1 MDSSIALT
9 IVAAGI
15 PIAASL
21 ILRLSDAGISERHH
35 SHHDTY
41 MVSGTLTW
49 SLVFTMIVMGSLG
62 ILLGWLCV
70 LDAFTA
76 NTVVVMSFFDAFLVV
91 SFLYWVLLRR
101 YKVVTYDDH
110 MDLTPLFGRTT
121 SIVYAD
127 ISSMEFVTSA
137 LQPNIRNLHVFV
149 GEKRR
154 AMLWGILDLEQ
165 ILIRIDRYDAID
177 DFIAYR

>member
-1 MDSSIALT
+1 MDDSIALT
-9 IVAAGI
+9 VVAAGI

-21 ILRLSDAGISERHH
+21 ILIFGDAGISERHH

-49 SLVFTMIVMGSLG
+49 SLVFAMIVMGSLG

-76 NTVVVMSFFDAFLVV
+76 NSAVVMSFFDAFLVV
-91 SFLYWVLLRR
+91 SFLYWILLRR
-101 YKVVTYDDH
+101 YRVVTYEDH
-110 MDLTPLFGRTT
+110 MDVTPLFGRKT
-121 SIVYAD
+121 SIAYAE
-127 ISSMEFVTSA
+127 ISGMEFVPSV
-137 LQPNIRNLHVFV
+137 LQPSARNLHVFV
-149 GEKRR
+149 GQKRR
-154 AMLWGILDLEQ
+154 AMLWGILDLDQ

-177 DFIAYR
+177 DFAAYR